1 MTVDQEVTP
10 LDPGILEAL
19 ARYDSPTIS
28 NAIETFDVRPRDE
41 GFMGHEIRC
50 MFPDL
55 GPLVAYAATGTIR
68 SRGKANAD
76 SEPLFT
82 HIGTLPG
89 PRVVVLQ
96 DLDDEPAHGAFWG
109 EVMANTFTALECL
122 GTVTNGCVRDLK
134 EAHEVGFQFFAGS
147 IGVSHAYVRLE
158 SAGGPVTVGG
168 LVVRPGDLLHADQ
181 HGVVSVPREIA
192 AEVPAAAD
200 RVIAGEQEFIRWVR
214 GPEFDAQKLA
224 EMRRVRH

>member
-1 MTVDQEVTP
+1 M
-10 LDPGILEAL
+10 
-19 ARYDSPTIS
+19 S
-28 NAIETFDVRPRDE
+28 
-41 GFMGHEIRC
+41 HEIRC
-50 MFPDL
+50 IFPDL
-55 GPLVAYAATGTIR
+55 GPMVGYAATATIR
-68 SRGKANAD
+68 SRGRGSAD
-76 SEPLFT
+76 PEPLWT
-82 HIGTLPG
+82 HLRRLPA

-96 DLDDEPAHGAFWG
+96 DLDDPPGHGSFWG
-109 EVMANTFTALECL
+109 EVMANTFTALGCL

-134 EAHEVGFQFFAGS
+134 EVRELGFRFFAGS

-158 SAGGPVTVGG
+158 SAGDPVTIGG

-214 GPEFDAQKLA
+214 GPSFDADKLA